1 MVWPCKKNK
10 NAKKGIVITI
20 SRKETY
26 EVTHNKFLLFYTFLK
41 NTTNKTGL
49 GIVL

>member
-1 MVWPCKKNK
+1 MVWPRKRTK
-10 NAKKGIVITI
+10 NAEKGIGITI

-41 NTTNKTGL
+41 NTNNKTGL
-49 GIVL
+49 GITL